1 MDCYIIFSDQKQC
14 TNCNKL
20 LNNTKIINK
29 LKKFY
34 KVKLFKV
41 DSEHVRDKLI
51 NKNFTKLPILNIK
64 DKNNENE
71 KIIVGLNDIL
81 FHVENIDK
89 NNPIYKYTTLNKIKN
104 ENLNIFDIFITDI
117 PISNEF
123 LNEIFKDYD
132 LLYVKDYQIEYLKL
146 IIPKLFF
153 NNKILIISERKKL
166 KKYIKA
172 LYDAFILNTDPE
184 TIIKKYKIKNNLKT
198 LFIK

>member
-14 TNCNKL
+14 INCIKL

-34 KVKLFKV
+34 KVKFFKV
-41 DSEHVRDKLI
+41 DSEAVRDKLI

-89 NNPIYKYTTLNKIKN
+89 NNPIYKYITLNKIKN
-104 ENLNIFDIFITDI
+104 ENLNKFDIFITDI
-117 PISNEF
+117 PILNES

-132 LLYVKDYQIEYLKL
+132 LLYIKDYQMEYLKL

-172 LYDAFILNTDPE
+172 LYDVFILNTDPD
-184 TIIKKYKIKNNLKT
+184 TIIKNYKIKNNLKT